1 METIEEPIRVAS
13 VIGRYIGGG
22 VEAVT
27 INYYRNIDKNKV
39 QLDFIC
45 DEDSTNIPYE
55 EIERMGGKVIII
67 PSYSKPFKYHK
78 VLKRVLKEGNYKIIH
93 SNINTLSVFSLF
105 AAKCAGVPVRI
116 AHSHSTTNKKEKM
129 KNLMKQVLRPFSKVF
144 ATDYMCCSELA
155 GRWLF
160 GNKECDKGNVYLL
173 NNAIDL
179 DKFKYNESLRKKK
192 RKELGIKDD
201 TLVIGHIGR
210 FVAQKNHDFLIDIF
224 NEIHKKNNNSILLLA
239 GQGPLMEDIKNK
251 VKDLNLEDS
260 VKFLGQRNDANEL
273 YQAFDVFLLP
283 SLYEG
288 LPVVGV
294 EAQASGLLCYLSDD
308 MTKET
313 KVLDI
318 TKFMSLNNTPEE
330 WADNILDDVKKY
342 KRIDT
347 SKEMTA
353 KNFNIK
359 EEAKKLEEYYL
370 NLYNNGGEE
379 K

>member
-1 METIEEPIRVAS
+1 METNEPIKIFQLVGS
-13 VIGRYIGGG
+13 YKGGG
-22 VEAVT
+22 VEAVVM
-27 INYYRNIDKNKV
+27 NFYRNIDRNKIQFTFV
-39 QLDFIC
+39 C
-45 DEDSTNIPYE
+45 DEDSTDIPYE
-55 EIERMGGKVIII
+55 EIEKLGGKIII
-67 PSYSKPFKYHK
+67 VPPYSKPFKYHSA
-78 VLKRVLKEGNYKIIH
+78 LKKALKEDDYKIIH
-93 SNINTLSVFSLF
+93 SHISTMSVFSLF

-116 AHSHSTTNKKEKM
+116 AHSHSTTNKKEKK
-129 KNLMKQVLRPFSKVF
+129 KNLMKQILRPFSKVF

-160 GNKECDKGNVYLL
+160 GNKEYDKGNVYLL

-192 RKELGIKDD
+192 RKELSIKDN

-251 VKDLNLEDS
+251 VKELNLEDS

-318 TKFMSLNNTPEE
+318 TKFMSLNNMPKE

-370 NLYNNGGEE
+370 NLYNNGGE
-379 K
+379 